1 VGIVVSD
8 CISVRNIRAWGRG
21 GINEGEDAVPQPF
34 DIHVQ
39 LEVDLE
45 RCAHTDSIE
54 DTVDY
59 ARVHRAV
66 LDTVAATRFGLI
78 EHLAQEIARQ
88 IMHERRV
95 ASVTLTI
102 AKPGILAGA
111 TPSVTITRRR

>member
-1 VGIVVSD
+1 MSD
-8 CISVRNIRAWGRG
+8 CISITGIRTWGRG
-21 GINEGEDAVPQPF
+21 GINPGEDAVPQPF
-34 DIHVQ
+34 DIDVE

-59 ARVHRAV
+59 ASVHRTV
-66 LDTVAATRFGLI
+66 IDTVAGTEFGLI
-78 EHLAQEIARQ
+78 ERLAQEIARQ
-88 IMHERRV
+88 IMHDRRV
-95 ASVTLTI
+95 ISVTITI